1 MNPALGQ
8 LIAVLRAQADSLEQ
22 ALDLTERQTDAI
34 VRRELERIN
43 ALSQSLEREV
53 VEGRK
58 LEERRHGF
66 AAELADALGMEPGDS
81 TLSTLAAAL
90 PRDEANALLRA
101 GETVIRSIEKLA
113 RRSVA
118 NRQLLE
124 HELAMIDQVMRIA
137 HRGDRSTYAG
147 SGTTPSRRSRSWTR
161 GPDGVSTFNGL
172 NIALRGLIAQQRA
185 LDTTSHNIANAST
198 DGYSRQEADARGG
211 RPELERSRCGA

>member
-34 VRRELERIN
+34 VRRELDRIN
-43 ALSQSLEREV
+43 TLSQSLEREV

-66 AAELADALGMEPGDS
+66 AAELADALGMEPGES
-81 TLSTLAAAL
+81 TLSMLASAL
-90 PRDEANALLRA
+90 PRSEANALLRA

-124 HELAMIDQVMRIA
+124 HELAVIDQVMRIA

-147 SGTTPSRRSRSWTR
+147 TGTYSESP
-161 GPDGVSTFNGL
+161 
-172 NIALRGLIAQQRA
+172 IAIL
-185 LDTTSHNIANAST
+185 
-198 DGYSRQEADARGG
+198 DAR
-211 RPELERSRCGA
+211 A